1 MFLGVL
7 VLICTLALASV
18 ATKKIVTLEP
28 NFELEAD
35 KRWETSFLHSQKLLK
50 EMNIELSLI
59 PKKEI
64 EFINQLKQKA
74 RQEATIIDNVVVQK
88 RKP

>member
-1 MFLGVL
+1 
-7 VLICTLALASV
+7 
-18 ATKKIVTLEP
+18 
-28 NFELEAD
+28 
-35 KRWETSFLHSQKLLK
+35 
-50 EMNIELSLI
+50 MNIELSLI